1 MLLISRPEPIPVEEI
16 TVLAVGVGVGVA
28 VAGVVDGVDEIAE
41 AMFLAFIPISPYVG
55 NPDQYLSKRRTIS
68 SPHRPAVGQ
77 IRYARLSTKPPEI
90 PTLRASAGNSDM
102 RNSPTTAPLAGL
114 ICWITLLPELGSTRN

>member
-1 MLLISRPEPIPVEEI
+1 MPLMSRPDPIPVEEM
-16 TVLAVGVGVGVA
+16 TVLAVDVA
-28 VAGVVDGVDEIAE
+28 VDGMVDGVDEIEE
-41 AMFLAFIPISPYVG
+41 AMSFALILISPYVG
-55 NPDQYLSKRRTIS
+55 NPDQYLSKRRTILGM
-68 SPHRPAVGQ
+68 HRSAVGR
-77 IRYARLSTKPPEI
+77 IRYAWPSTNPPDI